1 MTKDAIVFI
10 GVLWAGSIAL
20 AIDIGMQHQPY
31 VYPVAEGQQ
40 VVSTIDSK
48 AAQVCVYAN
57 SYGRALQKRKAV
69 KL

>member
-1 MTKDAIVFI
+1 MTKDAIVFV

-31 VYPVAEGQQ
+31 ICPTAPGLE

-48 AAQVCVYAN
+48 AAQVCVYAS
-57 SYGRALQKRKAV
+57 SYGRALQRRKAV
-69 KL
+69 RG